1 MSSAKTLFLDFDGVL
16 HPNLA
21 KPEELLKQLPPM
33 SAVLEGCDVRI
44 VISSSWRFHHTL
56 DEILAQ
62 LPTDLCHRVIGT
74 TGPAVIGKFS
84 RWKEILTYVQR
95 HKFKDWRALDDSAF
109 EFPADCKELILCNGS
124 TGLGNREL
132 ELLREWIHSRFPSP
146 P

>member
-1 MSSAKTLFLDFDGVL
+1 MNSAKTLFLDFDGVL

-33 SAVLEGCDVRI
+33 SEVLEGCDVRI

-62 LPTDLCHRVIGT
+62 LPADICDRVMGT

-84 RWKEILTYVQR
+84 RWKEILAYVQCY
-95 HKFKDWRALDDSAF
+95 KLKDWRALDDSAF
-109 EFPADCKELILCNGS
+109 EFPADCRELILCDGS
-124 TGLGNREL
+124 TGMGHLEL
-132 ELLREWIHSRFPSP
+132 ELLTKWLRPRFPNP